1 MNLKDYY
8 KQRLVEEM
16 GKDINDPKDPK
27 NLGLN
32 IEKITAENPGSFV
45 SHGDIFDQSDVI
57 HLHKNL
63 LDMAIKAGDK
73 TAIER
78 HTRILQKAGY
88 KGNQK

>member
-1 MNLKDYY
+1 MPNVRALNDDQIDLLKSY
-8 KQRLVEEM
+8 KGGLT
-16 GKDINDPKDPK
+16 
-27 NLGLN
+27 LGLN